1 MVAMQGNERSAM
13 SEEGVRAFNM
23 IVLFLTAVVLSM
35 PLFIVVYPHVPVMQ
49 LPFGDHARIDHMVTF
64 FIIIACF
71 YVLLRKLRLVLFVV
85 LVLGGVVLTWSGFT
99 GRYGP
104 NDLIE
109 DYRGFLFA
117 LRDNTVFVPLSA
129 ARLKPFEDAE
139 MIRSRIDHD
148 DARVRTFAVRAATT
162 NFKRASVTDREVTMV
177 QAFSVFK
184 VINGSWNY
192 VNDAKGGEYFAH
204 ASESVELMAGDC
216 DDHAVLMAACVKAI
230 GGEVRLVRTEGH
242 LYPEMLIGDAKAME
256 RAAYL
261 VRNVLFS
268 DQVGSA
274 PLHYH
279 TDAQGQRWINLD
291 YTRNYPGGEVMDEK
305 IVGIL
310 PV

>member
-1 MVAMQGNERSAM
+1 MQSNERSAQG
-13 SEEGVRAFNM
+13 EEGVRVFNAL
-23 IVLFLTAVVLSM
+23 VLFLTAVVLSL
-35 PLFIVVYPHVPVMQ
+35 PLFIVVYPHVPVIQ
-49 LPFGDHARIDHMVTF
+49 LPFGDHARIDHLVT
-64 FIIIACF
+64 FIIILGCF
-71 YVLLRKLRLVLFVV
+71 HVLLRKLRIMLFTVLLV
-85 LVLGGVVLTWSGFT
+85 GGVLLTWTSFT

-104 NDLIE
+104 NELVG

-129 ARLKPFEDAE
+129 SRLKPFEDAD
-139 MIRSRIDHD
+139 MIRSRVDHD
-148 DARVRTFAVRAATT
+148 DARVRTFAVRAATM
-162 NFKRASVTDREVTMV
+162 NFMLASVNEGEVTMI

-184 VINGSWNY
+184 VINTTWRY
-192 VNDAKGGEYFAH
+192 VNDVKGGEYFAR

-216 DDHAVLMAACVKAI
+216 DDHAILMAACIKAI
-230 GGEVRLVRTEGH
+230 GGEVRLVRTLGH

-268 DQVGSA
+268 QQVGTA

-305 IVGIL
+305 TLGIL